1 MERKIIGVLGLGV
14 FGKTVAMEL
23 SKFEQDVIVI
33 DSDQDNVQDVS
44 DFVSKA
50 AIGDF
55 TDLEFLKHMGI
66 ADCDS
71 VVIATGNSLESSV
84 LAVMHCKKLGVSTVI
99 AKAKSTIYEEV
110 LYEIG
115 ADFVISPERESGHQ
129 VASSLLRHKIADII
143 KLESDISIVE
153 FKVPTSWVG
162 KTVVELDV
170 RKKYDLN
177 IIGTRQTKTAPLQT
191 DIGLKEPIKA
201 DTIIVAITNTDT
213 FEKYDYLGYFDD

>member
-115 ADFVISPERESGHQ
+115 ADFVISPERESGRQ

>member
-84 LAVMHCKKLGVSTVI
+84 LAVMHSKKLGVSTVI

-115 ADFVISPERESGHQ
+115 ADFVISPERESGRQ

>member
-99 AKAKSTIYEEV
+99 AKAKNTIYEEV

-115 ADFVISPERESGHQ
+115 ADFVISPERESGRQ
-129 VASSLLRHKIADII
+129 VVSSLLRHKIADII

>member
-14 FGKTVAMEL
+14 FGKTLAKEL

-44 DFVSKA
+44 EFVSKA

-55 TDLEFLKHMGI
+55 TELDFLKHMGI

-84 LAVMHCKKLGVSTVI
+84 LAVMHCKKLGVPNVI

-115 ADFVISPERESGHQ
+115 ADFVISPERESGRQ

-143 KLESDISIVE
+143 KLESDISVVE
-153 FKVPTSWVG
+153 FKVPASWVG

-177 IIGTRQTKTAPLQT
+177 IIGTRQAKTAPLQT
-191 DIGLKEPIKA
+191 DIALKEPIKA
-201 DTIIVAITNTDT
+201 DSIIVAITNTDT